1 MKETTSIKCA
11 HPACIC
17 TVAKGETF
25 CSQYCSDAGKED
37 VEISCD
43 CGHEGC
49 AIAENAPTGEAQ
61 SRMAG

>member
-1 MKETTSIKCA
+1 MTEKTSVKCA

-17 TVAKGETF
+17 IVSKGDTF
-25 CSQYCSDAGKED
+25 CSQYCRDAGKED

-49 AIAENAPTGEAQ
+49 AIAEKAPSSEAP